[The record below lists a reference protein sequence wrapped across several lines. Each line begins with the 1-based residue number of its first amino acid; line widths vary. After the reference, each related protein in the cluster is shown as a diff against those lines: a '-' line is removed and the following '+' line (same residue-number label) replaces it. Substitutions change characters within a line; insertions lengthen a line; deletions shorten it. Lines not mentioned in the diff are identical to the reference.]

1 MKKTYTILLT
11 LILIGFNTQ
20 SVFSQFVIAQD
31 TIRGSIDFCERAG
44 DLKNAVSIPNDS
56 VFYMFPP
63 DLDIDPWRY
72 VHHYTPARD
81 VETGYIKGTK
91 LMRVDD
97 YDIVEVERLSPS
109 SNTITFKN
117 DDIRATVT
125 VGEMPAKNSPVKR
138 SAGGIYT
145 INGKEVKGATQ
156 WVSPK
161 KQYRSISVSVNGR
174 NIVFP
179 KKVYENLL
187 EPDIEDMVL
196 YHNPKTKTVY
206 IQANNGGRDAFY
218 TVLWIVT
225 PRGVSNPYIFDP
237 ALKR

>member
-11 LILIGFNTQ
+11 LVLLGFNTQ
-20 SVFSQFVIAQD
+20 HAFAQFVVAQD
-31 TIRGSIDFCERAG
+31 TIRGSIDFCQRAG
-44 DLKNAVSIPNDS
+44 DMRNAVAVPNDS

-72 VHHYTPARD
+72 VHYYTPARD
-81 VETGYIKGTK
+81 VEIGYIKGTK

-109 SNTITFKN
+109 TNTITFRNN
-117 DDIRATVT
+117 DVRIVVT
-125 VGEMPAKNSPVKR
+125 VGNLATKNSPVKR
-138 SAGGIYT
+138 SADGKYT

-161 KQYRSISVSVNGR
+161 TQYKSITVSMNGR
-174 NIVFP
+174 NITFP
-179 KKVYENLL
+179 KRVFEHLL
-187 EPDIEDMVL
+187 EPDIEDMVI
-196 YHNPKTKTVY
+196 YHNPKKKTVY
-206 IQANNGGRDAFY
+206 IQANNGGLDAFY
-218 TVLWIVT
+218 TVLWTVT
-225 PRGVSNPYIFDP
+225 PHGVSNPYIFDP